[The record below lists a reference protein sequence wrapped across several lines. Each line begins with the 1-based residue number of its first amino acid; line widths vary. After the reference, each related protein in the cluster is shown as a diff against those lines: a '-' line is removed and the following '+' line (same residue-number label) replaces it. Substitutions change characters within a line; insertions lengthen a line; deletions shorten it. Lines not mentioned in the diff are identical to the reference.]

1 MQYGINIQNKMR
13 DLFNGSNNFKKFS
26 KFKKI
31 IWVLFIWSGILLALF
46 AYYLAI
52 YPLIYIFTI

>member
-1 MQYGINIQNKMR
+1 MK
-13 DLFNGSNNFKKFS
+13 DLFNGSNNFKSFS

-52 YPLIYIFTI
+52 TPLIYIFTN